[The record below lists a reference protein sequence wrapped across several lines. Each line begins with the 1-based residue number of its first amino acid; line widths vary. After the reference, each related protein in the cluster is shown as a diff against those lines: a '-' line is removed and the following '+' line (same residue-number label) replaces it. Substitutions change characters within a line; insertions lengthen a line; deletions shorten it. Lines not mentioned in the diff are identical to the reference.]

1 MNEQEAKIDDIT
13 QPRFVFL
20 TSRNKLKKYQEKM
33 ELLSIPVP
41 EDIKVRIF
49 EEIYIISKIVD
60 DTNIKIKSNKL
71 DVKKL
76 VQIKDGFEQ
85 WETIMKRDF
94 PVSNQ
99 LLLDEIFPIL
109 KVDSPSFNDDKLDKK
124 QFIDVVKQYDNL
136 LAVPVQKQR
145 HAYIINLSICEF
157 AQVIIGNEYL
167 YSVSVESTDIA
178 EVKKTVHDLNLDSFE
193 NINYIQAIK
202 RVNDII
208 SKPLAN

>member
-1 MNEQEAKIDDIT
+1 
-13 QPRFVFL
+13 
-20 TSRNKLKKYQEKM
+20 M

-41 EDIKVRIF
+41 EDIQVRIF
-49 EEIYIISKIVD
+49 EEIYIISKTVD

-76 VQIKDGFEQ
+76 IKTQDNLEQ
-85 WETIMKRDF
+85 WETILKKDF
-94 PVSNQ
+94 PISNQ
-99 LLLDEIFPIL
+99 FLIDEIFPALNI
-109 KVDSPSFNDDKLDKK
+109 DSPIFNEDNLDKK
-124 QFIDVVKQYDNL
+124 QFIDIIKQHDNL

-157 AQVIIGNEYL
+157 AQVIIGNAYL

-178 EVKKTVHDLNLDSFE
+178 EVKKTIHDLNLDSFE

-202 RVNDII
+202 RVKDII

>member
-1 MNEQEAKIDDIT
+1 MNEQESKIDDIT
-13 QPRFVFL
+13 APRFVFR
-20 TSRNKLKKYQEKM
+20 TFGYKLKKYQEEM

-41 EDIKVRIF
+41 DDIQVRIF

-60 DTNIKIKSNKL
+60 DANIKIKSNKL

-76 VQIKDGFEQ
+76 IQTKDNLEQ
-85 WETIMKRDF
+85 WETMLKQDF
-94 PVSNQ
+94 PISNK
-99 LLLDEIFPIL
+99 LLIDEIFPIL

-124 QFIDVVKQYDNL
+124 QFIDVVKQHDNL

-178 EVKKTVHDLNLDSFE
+178 EVKKTVRDLNLDSFE
-193 NINYIQAIK
+193 NINYIQSIK
-202 RVNDII
+202 RVSDII

>member
-1 MNEQEAKIDDIT
+1 MFFSVNTDDERAGPGCGLVARNFHNVFTRFFVDDI
-13 QPRFVFL
+13 Q
-20 TSRNKLKKYQEKM
+20 
-33 ELLSIPVP
+33 
-41 EDIKVRIF
+41 VRIF

-178 EVKKTVHDLNLDSFE
+178 EVKKTVQDLNLDSFE
-193 NINYIQAIK
+193 NINYLQVIK

-208 SKPLAN
+208 SKPLTN